1 MVRQLAPRAYQ
12 MTGGR
17 RRPVASRYVLSGDRV
32 SIRLGAYDHHRALVI
47 DPTVTLA
54 YSTYLGG
61 SGEEGDS
68 GQGIAVDSA
77 GDAYVTGTTT
87 STDFPTHDPLQ
98 PENASGGGDV
108 SNAFVAKLN
117 PAGSALL
124 YSTYLGGSGLGAFG
138 DSGLGIAVDS
148 AGDAYVTG
156 NTASSDFP
164 THNPLQPEFGGG
176 GSDGDAFVAK
186 LNPAG
191 SALLYSTYLGGSG
204 GDFGQGIAVDTAGDA
219 YVTGYTNSSDF
230 PTHDPLQRK
239 ASDTSGDGNAFVA
252 KLNPAGSAL
261 LYSTYLG
268 GSRDDSGQGIAVDT
282 AGDAYVTGYTN
293 SPDFPTHNPLQRK
306 FGGRGGFAGP
316 TGDAFVAKLN
326 PAGSALLYSTYLG
339 GSDDDSAQGIAVD
352 TTGDAYVTGNTNSTN
367 FPTHDPL
374 QPKFRG
380 DHAGFIGDAFV
391 AKLNPAGT
399 ALLYSTYLGGSG
411 DDSGQGIA
419 VDTAGDAYVTGD
431 TNSSDF
437 PTHNPLQ
444 PKLPGFG
451 NLFVAKL
458 GPVVARVSA
467 HLHLNGFR
475 LGPTR
480 RGCKIESSRRAHAS
494 SINGGDVASPTR
506 AHAAS
511 LEDSDCTLAL
521 LRIAGT
527 IDRRADGQKLTIT
540 LRAKLG
546 HQSVLI
552 VTHPRIRNSHWR
564 LRVRLPG
571 RDREPGD
578 RWRFTIAYPGG
589 NRLRP
594 AAITGGFLLE
604 TEVDNNSPV

>member
-164 THNPLQPEFGGG
+164 THNPLQ
-176 GSDGDAFVAK
+176 
-186 LNPAG
+186 
-191 SALLYSTYLGGSG
+191 
-204 GDFGQGIAVDTAGDA
+204 
-219 YVTGYTNSSDF
+219 
-230 PTHDPLQRK
+230 
-239 ASDTSGDGNAFVA
+239 
-252 KLNPAGSAL
+252 
-261 LYSTYLG
+261 
-268 GSRDDSGQGIAVDT
+268 
-282 AGDAYVTGYTN
+282 
-293 SPDFPTHNPLQRK
+293 RK

-326 PAGSALLYSTYLG
+326 PAG
-339 GSDDDSAQGIAVD
+339 
-352 TTGDAYVTGNTNSTN
+352 
-367 FPTHDPL
+367 
-374 QPKFRG
+374 
-380 DHAGFIGDAFV
+380 
-391 AKLNPAGT
+391 T
-399 ALLYSTYLGGSG
+399 ALLYSTYLGGSR